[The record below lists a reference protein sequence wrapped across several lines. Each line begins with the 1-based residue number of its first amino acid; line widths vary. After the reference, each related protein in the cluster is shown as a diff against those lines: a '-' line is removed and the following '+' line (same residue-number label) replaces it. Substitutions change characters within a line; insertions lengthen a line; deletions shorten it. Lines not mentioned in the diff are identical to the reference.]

1 MNASPLIEIR
11 DLRIRFHGDDGRI
24 THAVDSVDL
33 SVANGATLGLVGES
47 GCGKSVT
54 SLAIMGLLPKQSA
67 EISGAIRFDGFD
79 LLQAPDQILRDL
91 RGNRLA
97 MIFQEPMTSLNPSFT
112 IGDQIIETILRHRG
126 GSRRSA
132 RDRTIELLR
141 RVHIPSPERR
151 IDEYPHKLSG
161 GMRQRVMIAMA
172 LACDPR
178 LLIADEPTT
187 ALDVT
192 LQAQILELMRELK
205 AASGAAIILITHDLG
220 RRRRSLRR
228 SRRHVCRRD
237 RRTRAGR
244 RIVLGAAASLHRR
257 PARLDPAAGPSRRT
271 ACHDRG
277 HGPEHDAPPRGLSF
291 RRALPFRAGRLHQG
305 TAAARRSEPRPPL
318 ALYPRAARTPGVL
331 MALLEVEG
339 LVKHFVAERSL
350 FGRALAH
357 VKAVDGVSFSLEAG
371 KTLALVGE
379 SGCGKSTVSRLVLR
393 LIEPD
398 AGTIRFEGRDLLSLD
413 AGALRAFRRE
423 AQIIFQDPYASLNP
437 RMTVGQILTEPLAL
451 HDLVPAAQR
460 RERVEE
466 ILRLV
471 GLEPRLA
478 RRYPHEFSGGQRQ
491 RIAIA
496 RALAVEPKLIICD
509 EPVSA
514 LDVSIRSQILNL
526 LRELQ
531 DRLGLA
537 YIFVSHDLAVVKHIA
552 DHVAVMNLGQIV
564 ETAAADAL
572 FAAPRHPYSR
582 ALLSAIPVP
591 KPRAKRS
598 RIVLQGEI
606 PSALNPPPGCRFHTR
621 CPYVVERCR
630 SEMPQLLPDGIG
642 HATACHRTSELPSSE
657 AIVPS
662 NGGFSP
668 VLEKLVA
675 AFSGGP
681 EAARAGGVSSLR
693 TDPA

>member
-1 MNASPLIEIR
+1 MR
-11 DLRIRFHGDDGRI
+11 
-24 THAVDSVDL
+24 
-33 SVANGATLGLVGES
+33 GAE
-47 GCGKSVT
+47 
-54 SLAIMGLLPKQSA
+54 
-67 EISGAIRFDGFD
+67 
-79 LLQAPDQILRDL
+79 
-91 RGNRLA
+91 A
-97 MIFQEPMTSLNPSFT
+97 MS
-112 IGDQIIETILRHRG
+112 
-126 GSRRSA
+126 
-132 RDRTIELLR
+132 
-141 RVHIPSPERR
+141 
-151 IDEYPHKLSG
+151 
-161 GMRQRVMIAMA
+161 
-172 LACDPR
+172 
-178 LLIADEPTT
+178 
-187 ALDVT
+187 
-192 LQAQILELMRELK
+192 
-205 AASGAAIILITHDLG
+205 
-220 RRRRSLRR
+220 
-228 SRRHVCRRD
+228 
-237 RRTRAGR
+237 
-244 RIVLGAAASLHRR
+244 
-257 PARLDPAAGPSRRT
+257 
-271 ACHDRG
+271 
-277 HGPEHDAPPRGLSF
+277 
-291 RRALPFRAGRLHQG
+291 
-305 TAAARRSEPRPPL
+305 
-318 ALYPRAARTPGVL
+318 
-331 MALLEVEG
+331 ALLEVEG

-350 FGRALAH
+350 FGRPLAH
-357 VKAVDGVSFSLEAG
+357 VKAVDGVSFSLDAG

-398 AGTIRFEGRDLLSLD
+398 AGAVRFDGRDLLSLD
-413 AGALRAFRRE
+413 ANGLRAFRRE

-451 HDLVPAAQR
+451 HDLVPAPR
-460 RERVEE
+460 RSERVSEL
-466 ILRLV
+466 LRLV

-564 ETAAADAL
+564 ETAEADAL

-591 KPRAKRS
+591 KPRAKSS

-621 CPYVVERCR
+621 CPYVVDRCR
-630 SEMPQLLPDGIG
+630 SEMPRLVADGIG

-657 AIVPS
+657 AIVPMD
-662 NGGFSP
+662 GGFSP

-681 EAARAGGVSSLR
+681 EAARGGGVRSLGAAP
-693 TDPA
+693 TTP